1 MIAGNDS
8 TIQNNMVICSPSHA
22 NEWFLFKRPAL
33 NWSRVLGMQQDNC
46 NHFDKIED
54 ELEAA
59 KQVET
64 GMLPSLPYQA
74 LCDRPLVSDDDYP
87 VAAAYC

>member
-1 MIAGNDS
+1 
-8 TIQNNMVICSPSHA
+8 MVIRSPADA
-22 NEWFLFKRPAL
+22 NQRFLFKRPAL

-46 NHFDKIED
+46 NHFGKIED

-64 GMLPSLPYQA
+64 GMLPSLPYQG
-74 LCDRPLVSDDDYP
+74 LCDRPLASGDDYP
-87 VAAAYC
+87 VAGAYC